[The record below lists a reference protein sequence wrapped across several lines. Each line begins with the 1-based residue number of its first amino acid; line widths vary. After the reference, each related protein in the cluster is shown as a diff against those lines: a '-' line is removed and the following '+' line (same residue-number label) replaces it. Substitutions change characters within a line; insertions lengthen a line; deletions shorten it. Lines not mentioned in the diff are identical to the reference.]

1 MNECNWKHVA
11 GRKKNYFNEK
21 KLYLYFGSLPYLPW
35 FYCVMIIKMSF
46 NIFVKHFGVAAIALV
61 AMSFLA
67 GCNKD
72 DKHKEDE
79 DSTFGHVLLFYEC
92 GNNSL
97 QSYIYS
103 DMYKELPQ
111 GYLPTKGN
119 KHNVVLAFNKIA
131 NSSPNA
137 MAYLVRYYS
146 SGKKAVLDTIKTYGA
161 GTVVTTPEVMR
172 SVLNYVKS
180 EFPANSYGLVF
191 SSHGSGWLPEGY
203 YHNPSSYEAEHA
215 SKRNA
220 TMAADRRKRLPVPE
234 GNIED
239 EPSYMLVRS
248 LGQDITSSGASEM
261 TVAQFASGIPF
272 HLDYILFDMCFTA
285 GAEVCYGLKDKADYI
300 GCSPAEVLGDGMF
313 DYTKITSYLVQNA
326 NYDLTALYKD
336 SFERY
341 NSQSGEYQ
349 SSTVTLVKTSGLENL
364 ASVCKNL
371 FEKYRLA
378 IDEAPVDNIQRY
390 YRLGRHYFYDLYDA
404 FAKCGASPEDLE
416 TLESAINGAT
426 AYKNATP
433 KFMPGNGGFTINTY
447 SGFSIYL
454 SAAGTPLL
462 DSLYKEE
469 AWNKA
474 VEMVK

>member
-1 MNECNWKHVA
+1 
-11 GRKKNYFNEK
+11 
-21 KLYLYFGSLPYLPW
+21 
-35 FYCVMIIKMSF
+35 MIKKMSF
-46 NIFVKHFGVAAIALV
+46 NIFIKHFGVAVIALV
-61 AMSFLA
+61 AMYFLA

-72 DKHKEDE
+72 NKHKENE

-103 DMYKELPQ
+103 DMYSELPQ
-111 GYLPTKGN
+111 GFLPTKGD

-146 SGKKAVLDTIKTYGA
+146 AGKKAVLDTIKTYAA
-161 GTVVTTPEVMR
+161 GTVVTSPDVMR

-180 EFPANSYGLVF
+180 EFPAESYGLVF

-203 YHNPSSYEAEHA
+203 YRSPSKYEQEHV
-215 SKRNA
+215 STNKV
-220 TMAADRRKRLPVPE
+220 TMAAERMKRLPVPE
-234 GNIED
+234 GDIED
-239 EPSYMLVRS
+239 EPSYMMVRS
-248 LGQDITSSGASEM
+248 LGQDITSSGESEM

-285 GAEVCYGLKDKADYI
+285 GVEVCYGLKDKADYL

-313 DYTKITSYLVQNA
+313 DYTKITSYLVQNPT
-326 NYDLTALYKD
+326 YDLTTLFKD

-341 NSQSGEYQ
+341 NSKSGDYQ
-349 SSTVTLVKTSGLENL
+349 SSTVLLVKTSGLENL
-364 ASVCKNL
+364 ASVCKGL
-371 FEKYRLA
+371 FEKYRTA
-378 IDEAPVDNIQRY
+378 IEAAPTERIQRY
-390 YRLGRHYFYDLYDA
+390 YRLGRHYFYDLYDT
-404 FAKCGASPEDLE
+404 FAQCGASTEDLAA
-416 TLESAINGAT
+416 LESAIDGAT

-433 KFMPGNGGFTINTY
+433 KFMPESGGFTINTY
-447 SGFSIYL
+447 SGFSTYL
-454 SAAGTPLL
+454 PAAGTHLL
-462 DSLYKEE
+462 DNLYKEE